1 MDKSL
6 LDTTPATNLLTLKEY
21 IYVYPRLMTEY
32 KKLGEDCSEM
42 YFIEEQIQEHFIY
55 IDSYKNARKRIL
67 DDGYKEK
74 YGTFEDYHLMV
85 RSFDIRVTSLKAIIE
100 YLETKK
106 SELEAPQQIKDNKTV
121 EVTNLKTKLHND
133 IFKDNAFEMWRSLFD
148 SFKIA
153 KTCRT
158 DVKFIFEEM
167 KKDGLINKTVNQKFF
182 LDWIT
187 ENHDGLLIE
196 KTSNHSRTKER
207 ISIYENAKAI
217 YIK

>member
-21 IYVYPRLMTEY
+21 IYVYPRLLTEY
-32 KKLGEDCSEM
+32 RKLGEDCSEM
-42 YFIEEQIQEHFIY
+42 YFIEEQIEQHFIH
-55 IDSYKNARKRIL
+55 IDSYKNARKRL
-67 DDGYKEK
+67 SDDISFEK
-74 YGTFEDYHLMV
+74 YTFENWHKTL
-85 RSFDIRVTSLKAIIE
+85 RSFDIRIVSLKEIIKF
-100 YLETKK
+100 LETKK

-133 IFKDNAFEMWRSLFD
+133 IFKDNAFEVWMSLFD
-148 SFKIA
+148 SFKIDE
-153 KTCRT
+153 TCRT

-167 KKDGLINKTVNQKFF
+167 KKDGLINKTVNQKSF
-182 LDWIT
+182 LNWIT
-187 ENHDGLLIE
+187 ENYDGLLIE

-207 ISIYENAKAI
+207 ISIYESAKAI

>member
-1 MDKSL
+1 MDKQY
-6 LDTTPATNLLTLKEY
+6 LDTIIATNQCTLKEY
-21 IYVYPRLMTEY
+21 IYVYPRLLAEY
-32 KKLGEDCSEM
+32 KKLGEDCIEM
-42 YFIEEQIQEHFIY
+42 YFIEEQIGQHFIH
-55 IDSYKNARKRIL
+55 IDFAKKTQNKIRDDYDYKN
-67 DDGYKEK
+67 
-74 YGTFEDYHLMV
+74 YGTFEDWVKTV
-85 RSFDIRVTSLKAIIE
+85 RSFDIIIVSLKSIIKF
-100 YLETKK
+100 LETKK
-106 SELEAPQQIKDNKTV
+106 SELEAPQQVKDNKTI

-133 IFKDNAFEMWRSLFD
+133 IFKDNAFEMWGSLFD
-148 SFKIA
+148 SFKIDE
-153 KTCRT
+153 TCRT

-187 ENHDGLLIE
+187 ENYDGLLIE

>member
-1 MDKSL
+1 MDKQY
-6 LDTTPATNLLTLKEY
+6 LDTIIATNQCTLKEY
-21 IYVYPRLMTEY
+21 IYVYPRLLAEY
-32 KKLGEDCSEM
+32 KKLGEDCLEM
-42 YFIEEQIQEHFIY
+42 YFIEEQIDQHFIH
-55 IDSYKNARKRIL
+55 IDFAKKTQNKIRDDYDYKN
-67 DDGYKEK
+67 
-74 YGTFEDYHLMV
+74 YGTFEDWVKTV
-85 RSFDIRVTSLKAIIE
+85 RSFDIIIVSLKSIIKF
-100 YLETKK
+100 LETKK

-121 EVTNLKTKLHND
+121 EVINLKTKLHSD

-148 SFKIA
+148 SFKIDE
-153 KTCRT
+153 TCRT

-187 ENHDGLLIE
+187 ENYDGLLIE